1 MSSPAWSSPA
11 WRPRHRPRLI
21 GALASIGLLAG
32 CAGAPVSAPTP
43 VPPTAPPALASIGG
57 TVTEDLTSPWGLVSV
72 SGDRHLISER
82 DSGTV
87 WLLEADQSRTS
98 LGGRTGGARR
108 GRGRAAGLAVP
119 PDTGSS
125 SEGVLYAYLTTDVD
139 NRVVRL
145 PWSPRGLGDPRSSS
159 TASPVPRSTTEAAGL
174 RPGRHARTSP
184 PAMPGARTRPGSG
197 QPGRKGPAGDTRRR
211 ASRADNPFPGSPVYT
226 LGHRNVQGL
235 AFADDGSARVWAS
248 EFGTSI
254 ADELN
259 LLIPGGNYGWPVV
272 EGAAD
277 QPPYLDPIAQWSPTS
292 LASPSGI
299 AYVGGDSPAVY
310 VASLR
315 GQVLWQVPVV
325 GDGAGEPL
333 ALDLGALGR
342 LRTVTTQPDG
352 SLWLMTS
359 NTDGRGEPGPT
370 DDVIVEVR
378 LEVLALGHAEMVEQQ
393 TREPCPRRPGPESPS
408 SPHPRWH
415 RPPPPCRR
423 GSSRPHRVDR
433 PGPARSQRSAPNHQ
447 TPRSSPRAATTS
459 SASPSPEMIPAKTC
473 RPACR

>member
-1 MSSPAWSSPA
+1 MSI
-11 WRPRHRPRLI
+11 RVVPRLVVPRLI

-98 LGGRTGGARR
+98 LGVVPEVRAEGEGGLL
-108 GRGRAAGLAVP
+108 GLAVP
-119 PDTGSS
+119 PDSGSS

-145 PWSPRGLGDPRSSS
+145 PWSPRGLGDPEVIIDGIPR
-159 TASPVPRSTTEAAGL
+159 ASIHNGGRVAFGPDGMLYIATGDAGQPEL
-174 RPGRHARTSP
+174 AQDRTSLGGKVLRVTP
-184 PAMPGARTRPGSG
+184 DGSV
-197 QPGRKGPAGDTRRR
+197 PE
-211 ASRADNPFPGSPVYT
+211 DNPFPGSPVYT

-299 AYVGGDSPAVY
+299 AYVGGESPAVY

-315 GQVLWQVPVV
+315 GQVLWQVPIV
-325 GDGAGEPL
+325 GDRAGEPL
-333 ALDLGALGR
+333 ALDLGSLGR
-342 LRTVTTQPDG
+342 LRTVTTQRDG
-352 SLWLMTS
+352 TLWLMTS
-359 NTDGRGEPGPT
+359 NTDGRGEPGPA

-378 LEVLALGHAEMVEQQ
+378 LA
-393 TREPCPRRPGPESPS
+393 
-408 SPHPRWH
+408 
-415 RPPPPCRR
+415 
-423 GSSRPHRVDR
+423 D
-433 PGPARSQRSAPNHQ
+433 
-447 TPRSSPRAATTS
+447 
-459 SASPSPEMIPAKTC
+459 
-473 RPACR
+473 

>member
-1 MSSPAWSSPA
+1 MSI
-11 WRPRHRPRLI
+11 RVVPRLVVPRLI

-98 LGGRTGGARR
+98 LGVVPEVRAEGEGGLL
-108 GRGRAAGLAVP
+108 GLAVP

-145 PWSPRGLGDPRSSS
+145 PWSPRGLGDPEVIIDGIPR
-159 TASPVPRSTTEAAGL
+159 ASIHNGGRVAFGPDGMLYIATGDAGQPEL
-174 RPGRHARTSP
+174 AQDRTSLGGKVLRVTP
-184 PAMPGARTRPGSG
+184 DGSV
-197 QPGRKGPAGDTRRR
+197 PE
-211 ASRADNPFPGSPVYT
+211 DNPFPGSPVYT

-299 AYVGGDSPAVY
+299 AYVGGESPAVY

-315 GQVLWQVPVV
+315 GQVLWQVPIV
-325 GDGAGEPL
+325 GDRAGEPL
-333 ALDLGALGR
+333 ALDLGSLGR
-342 LRTVTTQPDG
+342 LRTVTTQRDG
-352 SLWLMTS
+352 TLWLMTS
-359 NTDGRGEPGPT
+359 NTDGRGEPGPA

-378 LEVLALGHAEMVEQQ
+378 LAE
-393 TREPCPRRPGPESPS
+393 
-408 SPHPRWH
+408 
-415 RPPPPCRR
+415 
-423 GSSRPHRVDR
+423 
-433 PGPARSQRSAPNHQ
+433 
-447 TPRSSPRAATTS
+447 
-459 SASPSPEMIPAKTC
+459 
-473 RPACR
+473 

>member
-1 MSSPAWSSPA
+1 MSI
-11 WRPRHRPRLI
+11 RVVPRLVVPRLI

-98 LGGRTGGARR
+98 LGVVPEVRAEGEGGLL
-108 GRGRAAGLAVP
+108 GLAVP
-119 PDTGSS
+119 PDSGSS

-145 PWSPRGLGDPRSSS
+145 PWSSRGLGDPEVIIDGIPR
-159 TASPVPRSTTEAAGL
+159 ASIHNGGRVAFGPDGMLYIATGDAGQPEL
-174 RPGRHARTSP
+174 AQDRTSLGGKVLRVTP
-184 PAMPGARTRPGSG
+184 DGSV
-197 QPGRKGPAGDTRRR
+197 PE
-211 ASRADNPFPGSPVYT
+211 DNPFPGSPVYT

-299 AYVGGDSPAVY
+299 AYVGGESPAVY

-315 GQVLWQVPVV
+315 GQVLWQVPIV
-325 GDGAGEPL
+325 GDRAGEPL
-333 ALDLGALGR
+333 ALDLGSLGR
-342 LRTVTTQPDG
+342 LRTVTTQRDG
-352 SLWLMTS
+352 TLWLMTS
-359 NTDGRGEPGPT
+359 NTDGRGEPGPA

-378 LEVLALGHAEMVEQQ
+378 LAE
-393 TREPCPRRPGPESPS
+393 
-408 SPHPRWH
+408 
-415 RPPPPCRR
+415 
-423 GSSRPHRVDR
+423 
-433 PGPARSQRSAPNHQ
+433 
-447 TPRSSPRAATTS
+447 
-459 SASPSPEMIPAKTC
+459 
-473 RPACR
+473 

>member
-1 MSSPAWSSPA
+1 MR
-11 WRPRHRPRLI
+11 WRFSHSRVACRAQTAHSGVVRNRFAPVTWTPIGLI
-21 GALASIGLLAG
+21 LGIGLLAG
-32 CAGAPVSAPTP
+32 CAGSPASAPTP
-43 VPPTAPPALASIGG
+43 IDPTAPLAVASIGD

-72 SGDRHLISER
+72 DGDRHLISER
-82 DSGTV
+82 DTGLV
-87 WLLEADQSRTS
+87 WLLDSTGERSE
-98 LGGRTGGARR
+98 LGVVPDVRAEGEGGLL
-108 GRGRAAGLAVP
+108 GLAVP
-119 PDTGSS
+119 PDSGAS

-145 PWSPRGLGDPRSSS
+145 PWSPAGLGEPEVIIEGIPRATIHNGGRLAFGPDGMLYIATGDAAEPELAQDPDSL
-159 TASPVPRSTTEAAGL
+159 AGKVL
-174 RPGRHARTSP
+174 RITSDGEIP
-184 PAMPGARTRPGSG
+184 
-197 QPGRKGPAGDTRRR
+197 
-211 ASRADNPFPGSPVYT
+211 ADNPFPESPVYT

-259 LLIPGGNYGWPVV
+259 LLVPGGNYGWPVV

-277 QPPYLDPIAQWSPTS
+277 LPPYIDPIAQWSPTS

-299 AYVGGDSPAVY
+299 AYVGGESPAVY

-325 GDGAGEPL
+325 GDGAGEPV

-342 LRTVTTQPDG
+342 LRTVTAQPDG

-378 LEVLALGHAEMVEQQ
+378 LAG
-393 TREPCPRRPGPESPS
+393 
-408 SPHPRWH
+408 
-415 RPPPPCRR
+415 
-423 GSSRPHRVDR
+423 
-433 PGPARSQRSAPNHQ
+433 
-447 TPRSSPRAATTS
+447 
-459 SASPSPEMIPAKTC
+459 
-473 RPACR
+473 

>member
-1 MSSPAWSSPA
+1 MSI
-11 WRPRHRPRLI
+11 RVVPRVVVPRLVVPRLVVPRLI

-98 LGGRTGGARR
+98 LGVVPEVRAEGEGGLL
-108 GRGRAAGLAVP
+108 GLAVP

-145 PWSPRGLGDPRSSS
+145 PWSPRGLGDPEVIIDGIPR
-159 TASPVPRSTTEAAGL
+159 ASIHNGGRVAFGPDGMLYIATGDAGQPEL
-174 RPGRHARTSP
+174 AQDRTSLGGKVLRVTP
-184 PAMPGARTRPGSG
+184 DGSV
-197 QPGRKGPAGDTRRR
+197 PE
-211 ASRADNPFPGSPVYT
+211 DNPFPGSPVYT

-299 AYVGGDSPAVY
+299 AYVGGESPAVY

-315 GQVLWQVPVV
+315 GQVLWQVPIV
-325 GDGAGEPL
+325 GDRAGEPQ
-333 ALDLGALGR
+333 ALDLGSLGR
-342 LRTVTTQPDG
+342 LRTVTTQRDG
-352 SLWLMTS
+352 TLWLMTS
-359 NTDGRGEPGPT
+359 NTDGRGEPGPA

-378 LEVLALGHAEMVEQQ
+378 LAE
-393 TREPCPRRPGPESPS
+393 
-408 SPHPRWH
+408 
-415 RPPPPCRR
+415 
-423 GSSRPHRVDR
+423 
-433 PGPARSQRSAPNHQ
+433 
-447 TPRSSPRAATTS
+447 
-459 SASPSPEMIPAKTC
+459 
-473 RPACR
+473 